1 MASSV
6 DFFQIIYREEQRKD
20 CYPFAKV
27 HFNNKLTHFFE
38 NSVIND
44 LVLASTADKISV
56 CSWKLQEKMRWNVC
70 RPRPLTEE
78 VLRTDYDV
86 LSFTCNTKYH
96 QMLAAADKWHAGFR
110 LIMARILHVLDEK
123 MPSEVK
129 NPVYQN
135 HFAASNDIYQEYV
148 LTWLSLAMCVMDRD
162 PEINKLCWQ
171 DSNYSK
177 LAQRDAAT
185 PEYLQQHIG
194 VPYYP
199 LFPFLL
205 ERLFSIFC
213 HNKKIRVTYL

>member
-1 MASSV
+1 MAGSL
-6 DFFQIIYREEQRKD
+6 DFFQIIYKQEQQKD
-20 CYPFAKV
+20 CYPFARV
-27 HFNNKLTHFFE
+27 HFNNELTHFFE
-38 NSVIND
+38 NSVIER
-44 LVLASTADKISV
+44 LVLGSRADKISV
-56 CSWKLQEKMRWNVC
+56 CSWKLREKMRWNVC

-78 VLRTDYDV
+78 VLKTDYDV

-110 LIMARILHVLDEK
+110 SIIEKILEAMGEK
-123 MPSEVK
+123 LPSEVK
-129 NPVYQN
+129 SPVYQN
-135 HFAASNDIYQEYV
+135 HFSASSQVYKEYV
-148 LTWLSLAMCVMDRD
+148 TTWLTPAMNIMDND
-162 PEINKLCWQ
+162 PDINKMCWA
-171 DSNYSK
+171 DSGYSQ

-185 PEYLQQHIG
+185 PEYLKEKIG

>member
-1 MASSV
+1 MAGAV
-6 DFFQIIYREEQRKD
+6 DFYQVIYRQEQQKD
-20 CYPFAKV
+20 CYPFARV
-27 HFNNKLTHFFE
+27 HFNNQLTHFFE
-38 NSVIND
+38 NSIIAK
-44 LVLASTADKISV
+44 LVLESKADKISV
-56 CSWKLQEKMRWNVC
+56 CSWKLREKMRWNVC

-78 VLRTDYDV
+78 VLKLDYDV

-110 LIMARILHVLDEK
+110 ALLAIILQTMGEA

-135 HFAASNDIYQEYV
+135 HFAAAADIYKEYV
-148 LTWLSLAMCVMDRD
+148 TTWLVPAMEIMDNHQ
-162 PEINKLCWQ
+162 EINQLCWA
-171 DSNYSK
+171 DSGYSQ
-177 LAQRDAAT
+177 LAKRDAAT
-185 PEYLQQHIG
+185 PEYLQQQIG

-213 HNKKIRVTYL
+213 HNKRIKVTYL